1 MFKILLFS
9 VFVLFGIQVT
19 AQNEAFLS
27 YVGKHYR
34 DFSEFEQYKDFKDYG
49 GMLLNYQ
56 QDQDTTDAFAWYGKG
71 DTNIVIFESAY
82 NPDGGTSA
90 RFIFKDA
97 LVIKD
102 KKKNFSIIYGLCS
115 YDGLED
121 AYVVAYMKVN
131 YNTEFYTKCKKAWR
145 INPVTRVFEEID
157 PKKVK
162 CINEGFG
169 CC

>member
-1 MFKILLFS
+1 MKSLL
-9 VFVLFGIQVT
+9 VLVSLIGAFQSI
-19 AQNEAFLS
+19 AQNPMFQK
-27 YVGKHYR
+27 YVGQHYR
-34 DFSEFEQYKDFKDYG
+34 DFSEFEQFKDFKDYG

-56 QDQDTTDAFAWYGKG
+56 SDQDTNDAFAWYGKG
-71 DTNIVIFESAY
+71 KTNIIIFESAY

>member
-1 MFKILLFS
+1 MKSLLVLILLVSAF
-9 VFVLFGIQVT
+9 FGT
-19 AQNEAFLS
+19 AQNPLFQE

-34 DFSEFEQYKDFKDYG
+34 DFSEFEQFKDYTDYG

-56 QDQDTTDAFAWYGKG
+56 SEQDTNEAFAWYGKG

-102 KKKNFSIIYGLCS
+102 TKKNFSIVYGLCS
-115 YDGLED
+115 FEGMED
-121 AYVVAYMKVN
+121 AYIVAIVKVN
-131 YNTEFYTKCKKAWR
+131 HNKEYFTKCKQAWR
-145 INPVTRVFEEID
+145 INPITRFFEEID
-157 PKKVK
+157 PKKVI